1 MIGRLDTRTLRQPAV
16 LLLLAGGLW
25 LVLQQLAEFG
35 LLIFL
40 PPLAVLLAVGLVIAR
55 YPWTSFVML
64 VMTVPFQRFGSEGT
78 LLPVTLTQLMFP
90 VAVAGCLVALFAER
104 RRARGHVTLLPFALL
119 IAIMVASSFRAAS
132 PGDAWSEIAR
142 WFVALVAMW
151 IALQFVVGSSE
162 LRLIGFV
169 ALLAAGGVFESTIG
183 VVQSVIGF
191 GPFEVSSGV
200 SRAFGTFGRPNSYAG
215 YLEMTLFPTVAMTTW
230 YARKSL
236 ERYRIYA
243 TERLQGMAASRESRW
258 NLARA
263 VIALV
268 AFAGSAAVILSG
280 IVASLSRGAWLGVA
294 VGAFATAMLLGP
306 VVRLIVI
313 TTALIG
319 AALLLGGQAGFV
331 PESYQERISESIDQF
346 STTEASNVPITAD
359 NFATLERLA
368 HWQTGL
374 NMYRDH
380 PALGVGVGNFNAR
393 FEEYSIREE
402 FRISQ
407 GHAHNYYIHTLAE
420 TGLIGL
426 LVYLSLLLTIIF
438 IALRVLLA
446 RTAQG
451 TLARMIVLGAFGS
464 IIAVATHNLFENLH
478 VLNLGI
484 VISLLWA
491 LVIAGH
497 ERWRTQESQ
506 PA

>member
-1 MIGRLDTRTLRQPAV
+1 MIDRLDVRSVRLPAMI
-16 LLLLAGGLW
+16 LLAAGGLW
-25 LVLQQLAEFG
+25 LVLQQLAELG
-35 LLIFL
+35 MLTIF

-55 YPWTSFVML
+55 YPWTSFAML
-64 VMTVPFQRFGSEGT
+64 VMTVPFQRLGSEGT
-78 LLPVTLTQLMFP
+78 VLPVTLTQLMFP
-90 VAVAGCLVALFAER
+90 IAVAGCLVALFAER

-119 IAIMVASSFRAAS
+119 IAIMVASSFRASS
-132 PGDAWSEIAR
+132 PGDAWPEIAR
-142 WFVALVAMW
+142 WVVAFVAMW

-162 LRLIGFV
+162 RRLIGFV

-215 YLEMTLFPTVAMTTW
+215 YLEMTLFPTVALTIW
-230 YARKSL
+230 YAKESL

-243 TERLQGMAASRESRW
+243 TERLQGMAASRKARLS
-258 NLARA
+258 LARA
-263 VIALV
+263 VIALI
-268 AFAGSAAVILSG
+268 AFSGSAVVILSG
-280 IVASLSRGAWLGVA
+280 VAASLSRGAWLGVA
-294 VGAFATAMLLGP
+294 FGAFATAMLLGP
-306 VVRLIVI
+306 VVRLIGI
-313 TTALIG
+313 TAAFFG
-319 AALLLGGQAGFV
+319 AAFLLGGQAGFV
-331 PESYQERISESIDQF
+331 PESYQERISESINQF
-346 STTEASNVPITAD
+346 GKTEASNVPITAD

-380 PALGVGVGNFNAR
+380 PALGVGVGNFNPR

-426 LVYLSLLLTIIF
+426 LLYLSLLLSIIF

-497 ERWRTQESQ
+497 ELWRDRELQ
-506 PA
+506 PV